1 MPAKIILL
9 EDDESLRKIVT
20 RSLSSSGYEVRAT
33 GSIETAR
40 GWLQDGGADLLLT
53 DVLLDGVNVFEH
65 LPMLKRLQ
73 PSMPVIAMSAQTTA
87 KTAIGA
93 SKSGVFDYLPKPFDL
108 DVLQETVSGA
118 LTKSN
123 KSQRPR
129 ERQTEAGLAGR
140 SPEMQPSFRAIGMAA
155 RSRANVLISG
165 EAGTGKRTAAE
176 TLFDA
181 RGVVASEIRVLT
193 PSHAPKEIFD
203 TCQNAS
209 HHLWL
214 RLDEWDERQLGAGL
228 DGLDTGQALVVATFT
243 PGQNELSGRLKAR
256 LGESRVDLP
265 PLRQRRDDI
274 PALCQAFLAEFAR
287 RDGREPLVLQPAIVE
302 LFKQHDWPGNSAQLR
317 AVLSRLSVASQSGSL
332 SEESVREEL
341 GRAGEDAA
349 VRSEGDPFAV
359 VARHMNSNGIT
370 RQDGVDMLDKALI
383 LQALEVEGGNQSR
396 AAAKIGVNR
405 NTLAR
410 RMAELGLR

>member
-9 EDDESLRKIVT
+9 EDDESLRKIVA
-20 RSLSSSGYEVRAT
+20 RSLSSTGHEVRAT

-40 GWLQDGGADLLLT
+40 GWLQDGGVDLLLT

-65 LPMLKRLQ
+65 LPMLKRLA

-93 SKSGVFDYLPKPFDL
+93 SKVGVFDYLPKPFDL
-108 DVLQETVSGA
+108 EVLRDTVAGA
-118 LTKSN
+118 LKRSSKSL
-123 KSQRPR
+123 RPR

-140 SPEMQPSFRAIGMAA
+140 SSEMQPSFKAIGMAA

-181 RGVVASEIRVLT
+181 RGIARGEVRVLT
-193 PSHAPKEIFD
+193 PSHAPKEIFEA
-203 TCQNAS
+203 CQTAS

-228 DGLDTGQALVVATFT
+228 DGLDTGQALVVATYT
-243 PGQNELSGRLKAR
+243 PGQTELSGRLQAR

-274 PALCQAFLAEFAR
+274 PALCQAFLAEFAH
-287 RDGREPLVLQPAIVE
+287 RDGREPLVLPAPIIE
-302 LFKQHDWPGNSAQLR
+302 QLQGHDWPGNSAQLR
-317 AVLSRLSVASQSGSL
+317 AVLSRLSVACQSGSL
-332 SEESVREEL
+332 SVESVTEEL
-341 GRAGEDAA
+341 SRADRDTPSRA
-349 VRSEGDPFAV
+349 EGDPFAA
-359 VARHMNSNGIT
+359 VARFMNTNGIS
-370 RQDGVDMLDKALI
+370 RQDGVDLLDKALI
-383 LQALEVEGGNQSR
+383 LQALEVESGNQSR
-396 AAAKIGVNR
+396 AAARIGVNR

>member
-9 EDDESLRKIVT
+9 EDDESLRKIVA
-20 RSLSSSGYEVRAT
+20 RSLSSSGHEVRAT

-40 GWLQDGGADLLLT
+40 GWLQDGGVDLLLT

-65 LPMLKRLQ
+65 LPMLKRLA

-93 SKSGVFDYLPKPFDL
+93 SKVGVFEYLPKPFDL
-108 DVLQETVSGA
+108 DVLRDIVASA
-118 LTKSN
+118 LKQSN
-123 KSQRPR
+123 KSLRPR

-140 SPEMQPSFRAIGMAA
+140 SSQMQPSFKAIGMAA

-181 RGVVASEIRVLT
+181 RGVDRTDVRVLT
-193 PSHAPKEIFD
+193 PSHAPKEIFEA
-203 TCQNAS
+203 CQTAS

-243 PGQNELSGRLKAR
+243 PGRTELSGRLQAR

-274 PALCQAFLAEFAR
+274 PALCQAFLAEFAS
-287 RDGREPLVLQPAIVE
+287 RDGREPLVLPPAIVE
-302 LFKQHDWPGNSAQLR
+302 HLQRHDWPGNSAQLR
-317 AVLSRLSVASQSGSL
+317 AVLSRLSVAFQSGSL
-332 SEESVREEL
+332 SIEGVTEEL
-341 GRAGEDAA
+341 GRADRDAPTQ
-349 VRSEGDPFAV
+349 SKGDPFAA
-359 VARHMNSNGIT
+359 VARHMNSNGIS
-370 RQDGVDMLDKALI
+370 RQDGVDLLDKALI
-383 LQALEVEGGNQSR
+383 LQALEVESGNQSR
-396 AAAKIGVNR
+396 AAARIGVNR

>member
-9 EDDESLRKIVT
+9 EDDESLRKIVA
-20 RSLSSSGYEVRAT
+20 RSLSSSGHEVRAT
-33 GSIETAR
+33 GSIDTAR
-40 GWLQDGGADLLLT
+40 GWLQDGGVDLLLT

-65 LPMLKRLQ
+65 LPMLKRLA

-93 SKSGVFDYLPKPFDL
+93 SKVGVFEYLPKPFDL
-108 DVLQETVSGA
+108 DVLRDIEASA
-118 LTKSN
+118 LKQSN
-123 KSQRPR
+123 KSLRPR

-140 SPEMQPSFRAIGMAA
+140 SSQMQPSFKAIGMAA

-181 RGVVASEIRVLT
+181 RGVNRTDVRVLT
-193 PSHAPKEIFD
+193 PSHAPKEIFEA
-203 TCQNAS
+203 CQTAS

-243 PGQNELSGRLKAR
+243 PGRTELSGRLQAR

-274 PALCQAFLAEFAR
+274 PALCQAFLAEFAS
-287 RDGREPLVLQPAIVE
+287 RDGREPLVLPPAIVE
-302 LFKQHDWPGNSAQLR
+302 HLQRHDWPGNSAQLR
-317 AVLSRLSVASQSGSL
+317 AVLSRLSVAFQSGSL
-332 SEESVREEL
+332 SIEGVTEEL
-341 GRAGEDAA
+341 GRADGDAPA
-349 VRSEGDPFAV
+349 QSKGDPFAA
-359 VARHMNSNGIT
+359 VARHMNSNGIS
-370 RQDGVDMLDKALI
+370 RQDGVDLLDKALI
-383 LQALEVEGGNQSR
+383 LQALEVESGNQSR
-396 AAAKIGVNR
+396 AAARIGVNR